1 MSEKCPSNSWKHGE
15 RLCCCFLP
23 YNHLRKH
30 LPFFQLLSCQNRV
43 PNPPAALCSCLL
55 NISCQWANYYF
66 SPSTYL
72 EPVKGIY
79 TKRKFFH
86 IYSHSL
92 LLSLRG
98 TQKEM
103 SVRMLMQL
111 FSICSQWMGKDAA
124 QLKKHNIIQ
133 LFPWLLCMRNSLQ
146 IRFRKREI

>member
-55 NISCQWANYYF
+55 NICQWANYYF

-72 EPVKGIY
+72 EPVKG
-79 TKRKFFH
+79 H
-86 IYSHSL
+86 IYKKKILSY
-92 LLSLRG
+92 LLSLSTSFLTWNTKGDVSQNVNAALFHMLTVNGKGRCS
-98 TQKEM
+98 TQK
-103 SVRMLMQL
+103 
-111 FSICSQWMGKDAA
+111 A
-124 QLKKHNIIQ
+124 QYNTT
-133 LFPWLLCMRNSLQ
+133 FPMVALHEKQSSDQ
-146 IRFRKREI
+146 V